1 MLFSFLYSSRF
12 HLPSSEF
19 LFIIYGGTHFRLRF
33 SIFFFFFF
41 SILTLYALDILFL
54 FLHTGGVDRLA
65 DGKGFLQL
73 KATPHIIP
81 LMACGAQ
88 RADDFDG
95 RQSLTLYSVLNRLSL
110 LTVSAAVQ

>member
-1 MLFSFLYSSRF
+1 M
-12 HLPSSEF
+12 
-19 LFIIYGGTHFRLRF
+19 
-33 SIFFFFFF
+33 
-41 SILTLYALDILFL
+41 FL

-110 LTVSAAVQ
+110 SLSLSLLAVCLRLYSSRPTHSVVCKRLMLFITNHKSRRLPLYSRLVFFELDYV